1 MSHWFSCKSGEPKTR
16 INPST
21 GVKEFYFP
29 DGRFLHCP
37 DSSPETRDLDLNCV
51 TEASV
56 NVEVPWWRDRNLVM
70 GKRTQRSRKIRIINM
85 LTHQEDIIEV
95 IFHNYFLKWI
105 NRFHVRR
112 RFMKSKRGTRSSTSM
127 QPAIPGR
134 LSPISPCI
142 WMARLRIMKS
152 LMRQRSTRSLISHLM
167 SGTSHPFL
175 SISMT
180 IWQKLNFYSQLF
192 FVKLFF
198 IQKKKCEG

>member
-1 MSHWFSCKSGEPKTR
+1 LIDYAGKDVSHWFSCKSGEPKTR

-95 IFHNYFLKWI
+95 TFHNNILK
-105 NRFHVRR
+105 
-112 RFMKSKRGTRSSTSM
+112 
-127 QPAIPGR
+127 
-134 LSPISPCI
+134 
-142 WMARLRIMKS
+142 
-152 LMRQRSTRSLISHLM
+152 
-167 SGTSHPFL
+167 
-175 SISMT
+175 
-180 IWQKLNFYSQLF
+180 
-192 FVKLFF
+192 
-198 IQKKKCEG
+198 